1 MKHLK
6 IEEWIK
12 IFNAY
17 DAYKTRKISKSEFE
31 QISYKIRNKYWT
43 KIQWLICYQREECI
57 I

>member
-6 IEEWIK
+6 TEEWIK